1 MNADADQLLPA
12 KYQPREESIYNRALA
27 FLETGL
33 TKSELARR
41 AGLNPAFLSL
51 YLNPA
56 GNTYPGDVMKYER
69 KLASYLDRRDVET
82 LAGVP
87 TIETQIA
94 RQLQTAARM
103 VRRCHIMGKGI
114 GPSGIGKTRGMMWL
128 SQHDEQVVLLLAS
141 RERGNRE
148 AVRSQLFKHMGIRG
162 PRKRTQNRV
171 GQMYDELVNR
181 LRGTDVLIAIDQA
194 HMLTATAID
203 FLVELWNATGAPQL
217 WTGTE
222 DLVDKL
228 ERNEQWASRLEFTFS
243 LELDASEESTADVR
257 GLVRHQ
263 IKSRLPELNGEGERL
278 TRLCEKLARAGNF
291 RRVEMRL
298 ATMLYLS
305 ERPKNKNA
313 GWCDL
318 FEQAGEWL
326 KEDL

>member
-1 MNADADQLLPA
+1 MHPSSGRTCTFVAPA
-12 KYQPREESIYNRALA
+12 GTRCALA
-27 FLETGL
+27 ATRK
-33 TKSELARR
+33 TKAIPEV
-41 AGLNPAFLSL
+41 N
-51 YLNPA
+51 
-56 GNTYPGDVMKYER
+56 
-69 KLASYLDRRDVET
+69 
-82 LAGVP
+82 
-87 TIETQIA
+87 
-94 RQLQTAARM
+94 
-103 VRRCHIMGKGI
+103 
-114 GPSGIGKTRGMMWL
+114 
-128 SQHDEQVVLLLAS
+128 
-141 RERGNRE
+141 
-148 AVRSQLFKHMGIRG
+148 
-162 PRKRTQNRV
+162 
-171 GQMYDELVNR
+171 DEL
-181 LRGTDVLIAIDQA
+181 
-194 HMLTATAID
+194 LTATAID